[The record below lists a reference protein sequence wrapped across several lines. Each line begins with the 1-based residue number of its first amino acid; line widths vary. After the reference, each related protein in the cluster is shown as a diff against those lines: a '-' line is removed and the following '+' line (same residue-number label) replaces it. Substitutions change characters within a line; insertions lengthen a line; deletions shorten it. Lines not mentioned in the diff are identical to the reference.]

1 MKYISFILLLLSV
14 TAYGQAPSPISNTH
28 ILVYPAYGKLAEIKP
43 DIQFAIPFD
52 KKESYK
58 EIVFHR
64 TQYDTA
70 AEYELL
76 VTLKKKGTVTQPDPV
91 ISETVVDDRN
101 PLIKYNPAWVPFTG
115 TVYQDG
121 TAQYTTTVGATAT
134 LQFMGNR
141 IEYWA
146 EKKFNHGYAGIRID
160 GGAEVEVDLY
170 DKQTI
175 TDKAMIF
182 SKDLPQGAHTIV
194 IRMIG
199 KKNPIWATDFPVGSA
214 LRSRA
219 QEDNIVLDY
228 LKYYSV

>member
-1 MKYISFILLLLSV
+1 MKIIILILFSV
-14 TAYGQAPSPISNTH
+14 TAYGQAPLPISNTH

-52 KKESYK
+52 KKEAYK

-76 VTLKKKGTVTQPDPV
+76 VTLKKKGTVAQPDPV
-91 ISETVVDDRN
+91 ITETVVDDRN

-121 TAQYTTTVGATAT
+121 TAQYTTTVNATAT
-134 LQFMGNR
+134 LQFTGNR

-146 EKKFNHGYAGIRID
+146 EERMNHGIAGIKID
-160 GGAEVEVDLY
+160 NEPEIEVDLY
-170 DKQTI
+170 DKQT
-175 TDKAMIF
+175 TTAKSMIYA
-182 SKDLPQGAHTIV
+182 KDLPQGSHTIT
-194 IRMIG
+194 IRM
-199 KKNPIWATDFPVGSA
+199 T
-214 LRSRA
+214 
-219 QEDNIVLDY
+219 
-228 LKYYSV
+228 